1 MIIGSY
7 STSKT
12 ILTPKMYRYL
22 IKGDQ
27 ALLKDNFLSEFKTNT
42 DKNKVLKNLGISG
55 GVISSPMWG
64 EIKGNIE
71 DQKDLINKIKESTIE
86 DLTAEQVSY
95 TNYDYP
101 NLENVKKALDELLHK
116 DLTVQIQATP
126 SSAEKGDTVNQ
137 VTFTWNYNKSNILY
151 QQLNGQNIDVNLR
164 TYTINKS
171 ITNNISYSI
180 TGTDGVQQVTA
191 VASLIFYYGIYYI
204 NSITQPL
211 FENCKKTLSNS
222 LSGSYTVDAKDNE
235 YIWFLI
241 PTALGTPTFTV
252 GIFSGG
258 FYKYAETTYKNISYN
273 IYRSDNHSLG
283 KTTINLS

>member
-55 GVISSPMWG
+55 GSISNPVWG
-64 EIKGNIE
+64 NITGNIE
-71 DQKDLINKIKESTIE
+71 DQKDLMNKLKQSTIE

-126 SSAEKGDTVNQ
+126 SSAERGDVVNQ
-137 VTFTWNYNKSNILY
+137 VTFTWNYNKLNILF
-151 QQLNGQNIDVNLR
+151 QQLNEQELDVSLR
-164 TYTINKS
+164 TYTISKPITDS
-171 ITNNISYSI
+171 INYSI

-191 VASLIFYYGIYYI
+191 SAALTFYYGIYYTT
-204 NSITQPL
+204 SIEQPT
-211 FENCKKTLSNS
+211 FEKCKKTLSNS
-222 LSGSYTVDAKDNE
+222 LSGSYTIDAKDNE

-241 PTALGTPTFTV
+241 PADLGIPTFTV

-258 FYKYAETTYKNISYN
+258 FYKYAETTHKNISYSV
-273 IYRSDNHSLG
+273 YRSDNHSLG